1 MIPET
6 RALVVRFSRE
16 MVRPDL
22 ARLVVTL
29 VLMAIVA
36 GLTGLYP
43 LAIDYAFELLAER
56 DPRAAWVLPPL
67 VAGLT
72 ALKGGALYA
81 QILSLNVFL
90 QRVGV
95 RMRNAMFAHLM
106 EADLARL
113 TRDATGGLVARFTYD
128 VQVVCT
134 NLGQVTTSL
143 ARDLL
148 TVVAL
153 LAAMLWLDWA
163 MTLIVV
169 VVYPLAALPIARLS
183 QRMRRVARS
192 LQAQV
197 GGVTS
202 FLYDGLAGA
211 RMVKA
216 YRLEDYQRQRADEAF
231 RRMAQLRLK
240 AETARARVDPLME
253 LMGGLAVAG
262 VLAIGGW
269 RIAHGT
275 GSVGDFT
282 GFITALLMAAQ
293 PVRAL
298 GKLNVTV
305 QEGLAALQR
314 AFALLDEE
322 PRIRDSPQARPL
334 ALAGGSVR
342 LERVSFAYDE
352 AVPALHEVSFAL
364 PAGRTT
370 ALVGPSGAGKTTVLN
385 LVPRFFEPTA
395 GRVLVDEQDIRDVT
409 LASLRG
415 AVALVSQDVVMFDD
429 TVRANIAFGR
439 WDADDAAIRE
449 AARAA
454 DAEEFIAGFENG
466 FDTLV
471 GPRGERLSGGQRQR
485 IALARAILKD
495 APILLLDEATS
506 ALDAESERRVQAA
519 LDRLSRGRTTLVI
532 AHRLATVRDAAQ
544 IVVLDHGRVAE
555 IGEHRELVA
564 RGGVYARLAA
574 MQFRDEGETD
584 AAMRT

>member
-6 RALVVRFSRE
+6 RALVVRFFRE

-29 VLMAIVA
+29 VLMALVA
-36 GLTGLYP
+36 GVTGLYP
-43 LAIDYAFELLAER
+43 LAIDYAFELLSER
-56 DPRAAWVLPPL
+56 DPRAAWLLPPL
-67 VAGLT
+67 VVGLT

-81 QILSLNVFL
+81 QVLSLNIFL

-95 RMRNAMFAHLM
+95 RMRNALFAHLM
-106 EADLARL
+106 RADLARL
-113 TRDATGGLVARFTYD
+113 MRDATGGLVARFTYD
-128 VQVVCT
+128 VQVICG

-153 LAAMLWLDWA
+153 LGAMLWLDWA
-163 MTLIVV
+163 MTLIVL
-169 VVYPLAALPIARLS
+169 VVYPLAAVPIAQLS
-183 QRMRRVARS
+183 RRMRRVAHS

-216 YRLEDYQRQRADEAF
+216 YRLEDYQKERADAAF
-231 RRMAQLRLK
+231 KRMAKLRLK
-240 AETARARVDPLME
+240 AETARARVDPLLE

-269 RIAHGT
+269 RIAQGAGT
-275 GSVGDFT
+275 VGDFT

-298 GKLNVTV
+298 GKLNVTL

-322 PRIRDSPQARPL
+322 PRIRDRPHARPL

-342 LERVSFAYDE
+342 FERVSFAYDDT
-352 AVPALHEVSFAL
+352 VPALHDVSFAL
-364 PAGRTT
+364 PPGRTT

-409 LASLRG
+409 LASLRDQ
-415 AVALVSQDVVMFDD
+415 VALVSQDVVMFDD

-439 WDADDAAIRE
+439 QDADDAAIRE

-454 DAEEFIAGFENG
+454 DAEAFILALEDG
-466 FDTLV
+466 FDTVV

-485 IALARAILKD
+485 IALARAVLKD

-506 ALDAESERRVQAA
+506 ALDAESEQRVQAA

-544 IVVLDHGRVAE
+544 IVVLDRGRVAE
-555 IGEHRELVA
+555 IGDHRELVA

-574 MQFRDEGETD
+574 MQFRDEWQAD
-584 AAMRT
+584 ATVRT